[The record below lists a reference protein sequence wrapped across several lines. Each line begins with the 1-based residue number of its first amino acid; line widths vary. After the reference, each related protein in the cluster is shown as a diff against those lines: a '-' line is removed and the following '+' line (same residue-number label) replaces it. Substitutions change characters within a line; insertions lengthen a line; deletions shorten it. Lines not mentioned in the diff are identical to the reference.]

1 MKRSRRVLRRV
12 TDLYFDRMIP
22 RSAAALSYY
31 LTMSV
36 FPLIICLYTLLGNSF
51 SRAMSAMDVA
61 EEFLSE
67 QTISYIRGF
76 LVYVAKNHNNAMLL
90 AGVLM
95 LLTTASAG
103 VRSVQST
110 IGELQ
115 GLRRYQGLSGVLF
128 SLAFSVAFLAAMYFS
143 ILVMFTGETFLDWL
157 SGRFP
162 QLNISS
168 SWEWMRF
175 LLLGGLELVIFL
187 GVYASSRPRR
197 DPYALLPGALL
208 ATVGTVFISWIF
220 SVFIAVSVRYSMVY
234 SSLASLILLMFWLFL
249 ICQVIYVGA
258 AFNVAIRDVK
268 REDES
273 SQV

>member
-1 MKRSRRVLRRV
+1 MKRSLRVLGRV

-175 LLLGGLELVIFL
+175 LVLGGLELVIFL

-208 ATVGTVFISWIF
+208 ATVGTVFISWVF
-220 SVFIAVSVRYSMVY
+220 SAFIAVSVRYSMVY

-273 SQV
+273 AQV

>member
-115 GLRRYQGLSGVLF
+115 GLRRYQGLSGILF

>member
-115 GLRRYQGLSGVLF
+115 GLRRYQGLSGILF

-249 ICQVIYVGA
+249 ICQVLYVGA

>member
-1 MKRSRRVLRRV
+1 MKRSLRVLGRV

-115 GLRRYQGLSGVLF
+115 GLRRYQGLSGILF

-249 ICQVIYVGA
+249 ICQVLYVGA